1 LTFLSVDLKSKD
13 NTPPWEGEV
22 PMEIGM
28 WLAQWNCKMG
38 GIIS

>member
-1 LTFLSVDLKSKD
+1 MVTTQYKNRKTFSLTFLSVDLKSKD

-28 WLAQWNCKMG
+28 
-38 GIIS
+38 